1 MTDKQDIFCQEYM
14 IDLNATQAAIRAGY
28 SPDTARDIGCENL
41 AKPNIQDRIAELM
54 AGRNQRTNVP
64 QDKVIRELS
73 FVAFSRYDEFVE
85 WEYWTP
91 PPKADGTQP
100 QDRVTFRFKPSTEL
114 TERQRAAIEQFKMT
128 GNGPELK
135 LKDASKALNTLAV
148 HVGMGTERVNVNNE
162 FVGMT
167 EDVLLRKVSLML
179 VSMPTETALGVVAEV
194 VRRAGLEAVTE
205 LFTKKEEDEDGEDEK
220 HE

>member
-1 MTDKQDIFCQEYM
+1 MTDKQERFCQEYM

-28 SPDTARDIGCENL
+28 SEESANEQGSQNL
-41 AKPNIQDRIAELM
+41 AKLSIQDRLAELM
-54 AGRNQRTNVP
+54 AGRNQRTQVE

-73 FVAFSRYDEFVE
+73 FVAFSRFS
-85 WEYWTP
+85 EYVDWVA
-91 PPKADGTQP
+91 KGEELKMQFKGSADL
-100 QDRVTFRFKPSTEL
+100 D
-114 TERQRAAIEQFKMT
+114 ERQKAAIEQLKIGKF
-128 GNGPELK
+128 GPELK

-162 FVGMT
+162 FLGMT

-205 LFTKKEEDEDGEDEK
+205 LFTKKDQEDEDDEDE
-220 HE
+220 